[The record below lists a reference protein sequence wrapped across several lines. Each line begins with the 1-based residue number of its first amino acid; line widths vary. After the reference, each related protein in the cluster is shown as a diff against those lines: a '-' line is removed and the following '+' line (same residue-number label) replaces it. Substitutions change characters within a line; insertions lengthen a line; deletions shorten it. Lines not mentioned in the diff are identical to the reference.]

1 MSVIHLTNAFTKLV
15 MLSGS
20 PIQNTINDLG
30 VMLKMIASDIFADFD
45 IISKYKL
52 RTGSPKIA

>member
-1 MSVIHLTNAFTKLV
+1 